1 MPRARRT
8 RKTQAADSKPARR
21 SGFLTKAEVAR
32 PLASLVFLSP
42 LLAFYAVGLIWV
54 RPDLAARADI
64 LLRQALEWL
73 GVTGAL
79 APTWLVVA
87 ILLLWHLV
95 RRDPWRVSWGV
106 LAEMATETA
115 LLAVPLFVIYALFQ
129 AGAGGALALGPAA
142 MQPAV
147 ADPPPAWLD
156 IAMTSI
162 GAGVYEE
169 LLFRLLMVGGP
180 IFILRHVLK
189 DQSFGGIVAVVF
201 MVAAIFAGAHH
212 LDNPAGFAWPLFL
225 YRAAAGVYLGFIFVY
240 RGFGIATGVHI
251 AFNLIVKAAPLWGW
265 GV

>member
-8 RKTQAADSKPARR
+8 RKTQAADAKPARR

-32 PLASLVFLSP
+32 PLASLIFLSP

-73 GVTGAL
+73 GVTGVL

-87 ILLLWHLV
+87 ILLLWHLL

-106 LAEMATETA
+106 LAEMAAETA
-115 LLAVPLFVIYALFQ
+115 LLAVPLFVLYALFQ
-129 AGAGGALALGPAA
+129 AGAGGALAMGPA
-142 MQPAV
+142 

-169 LLFRLLMVGGP
+169 LLFRLLLVGGP

-189 DQSFGGIVAVVF
+189 DQSAGGVVAVVF

-225 YRAAAGVYLGFIFVY
+225 FRAAAGVYLGFIFVY
-240 RGFGIATGVHI
+240 RGFGIATGIHI
-251 AFNLIVKAAPLWGW
+251 VFNLIVKAAPLWGV
-265 GV
+265 GF

>member
-32 PLASLVFLSP
+32 PLASLIFLSP
-42 LLAFYAVGLIWV
+42 LLVFYAVGLIWV

-73 GVTGAL
+73 GVTGDL
-79 APTWLVVA
+79 APTGVVVA
-87 ILLLWHLV
+87 ALLLWHLI
-95 RRDPWRVSWGV
+95 RRDPWRVSWGT
-106 LAEMATETA
+106 LAEMAAETA
-115 LLAVPLFVIYALFQ
+115 LLAVPLFILHALFQ

-142 MQPAV
+142 DPA
-147 ADPPPAWLD
+147 PAWLD

-169 LLFRLLMVGGP
+169 LLFRLLLVGGP
-180 IFILRHVLK
+180 IFILRHILK

-201 MVAAIFAGAHH
+201 MVAAIFSGAHH

-225 YRAAAGVYLGFIFVY
+225 YRAAAGGYLGFVFVY
-240 RGFGIATGVHI
+240 RGFGIATGSHI
-251 AFNLIVKAAPLWGW
+251 VFNLVVKLVTVMG
-265 GV
+265 